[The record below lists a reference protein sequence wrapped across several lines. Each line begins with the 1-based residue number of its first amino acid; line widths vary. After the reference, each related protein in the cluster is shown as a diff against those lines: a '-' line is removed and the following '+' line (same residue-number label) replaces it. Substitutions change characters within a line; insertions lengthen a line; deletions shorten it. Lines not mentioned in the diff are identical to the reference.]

1 MCAKALVTGDITDEI
16 VRVAN
21 GSLLGN
27 VPPTDR
33 GSTPLRCPC
42 ATMSCVTF
50 FEESRLR
57 RGRNRGRER
66 EETTMTGTQ
75 VVEPLNG
82 EMNDKTSQEDVI
94 ARALVIIDEA
104 LSQMVRRELV
114 SAGEI
119 SDLLLDVRNL
129 LTRG

>member
-1 MCAKALVTGDITDEI
+1 MP
-16 VRVAN
+16 VRDDVVRY
-21 GSLLGN
+21 LL
-27 VPPTDR
+27 R
-33 GSTPLRCPC
+33 K
-42 ATMSCVTF
+42 
-50 FEESRLR
+50 SRLR
-57 RGRNRGRER
+57 RGRNREREH

-82 EMNDKTSQEDVI
+82 EMNDKTPQEDVI
-94 ARALVIIDEA
+94 ARALVIIDDA

-114 SAGEI
+114 SASEI